1 MADFILKRPLVFND
15 GTGFDINP
23 NTEIFAESS
32 IEIIFSIDQVVSTSS
47 NVEFA
52 DVTLTDK
59 LTLGNDS
66 FILEKNR
73 ITGSFTHTGNLITS
87 TDEAFVH
94 NGNMTVGNILT
105 AEKILSE
112 VTQSATF
119 FESGSTL
126 FGDSLDDIHSRTGS
140 LSISGS
146 SIAINYGSVTE
157 I

>member
-1 MADFILKRPLVFND
+1 M
-15 GTGFDINP
+15 
-23 NTEIFAESS
+23 
-32 IEIIFSIDQVVSTSS
+32 STSS

-87 TDEAFVH
+87 IDEVFVH

-119 FESGSTL
+119 FEVVVRYL
-126 FGDSLDDIHSRTGS
+126 VIR
-140 LSISGS
+140 
-146 SIAINYGSVTE
+146 
-157 I
+157 